1 MKPIMLTDDLIQQ
14 IREEIMSQ
22 MEEKLSLATLKK
34 DAEESLGK
42 LKMSDGSF
50 KFLRE
55 FKYEKNFKYQ
65 KSDRRAT
72 ITIDPV
78 AYGKMLTIIMSQTE
92 EVGWHGVIERTDKD
106 SYLLTDILVY
116 PQQVSAANIDT
127 DEEEYAQWLI
137 GIDDDVF
144 PKMHFH
150 GHSHVNMDVGPS
162 STDMGH
168 RQKITS
174 QLRPKTDDFYVFMI
188 WNKRLEW
195 SGAVYD
201 MATNTLFDTEDID
214 VVVPLGNQTA
224 GELIDDLKEKV
235 TRMGWN
241 GGSKNGVT
249 PMYPT
254 YGTGYTA
261 YQKTTPPATNPATG
275 TPLGSTTKTES
286 EKKKE
291 VSGIGNDPD
300 DFRNPPFYGSG
311 AGSGYRSGYRSGYS
325 RYDGYSHGPWGDY
338 D

>member
-1 MKPIMLTDDLIQQ
+1 MKPITLTDDLIQQ
-14 IREEIMSQ
+14 IHDEIMAQ
-22 MEEKLSLATLKK
+22 LEEKLSMETLKK

-55 FKYEKNFKYQ
+55 FKYEKSFKYE
-65 KSDRRAT
+65 KNDRRAT
-72 ITIDPV
+72 ITINPV

-92 EVGWHGVIERTDKD
+92 EVGWHGVIERTGKD
-106 SYLLTDILVY
+106 QYLLTDILVY

-150 GHSHVNMDVGPS
+150 GHSHVNMGVGPS
-162 STDMGH
+162 TTDMGH
-168 RQKITS
+168 RTKITS
-174 QLRPKTDDFYVFMI
+174 QLRPKTDDFYIFMI

-214 VVVPLGNQTA
+214 VVIPLGNQTA
-224 GELIDDLKEKV
+224 GELVGELKEKV
-235 TRMGWN
+235 TQLRWN
-241 GGSKNGVT
+241 GTSKNGVT
-249 PMYPT
+249 PMYPR

-261 YQKTTPPATNPATG
+261 AASQTTTPPATNPATG
-275 TPLGSTTKTES
+275 SPLGNGAKTEG

-291 VSGIGNDPD
+291 VSGIGNDLD
-300 DFRNPPFYGSG
+300 DFRRDPPFYGSG
-311 AGSGYRSGYRSGYS
+311 AGSGYGYGYG
-325 RYDGYSHGPWGDY
+325 YGGYSHGAWGEY